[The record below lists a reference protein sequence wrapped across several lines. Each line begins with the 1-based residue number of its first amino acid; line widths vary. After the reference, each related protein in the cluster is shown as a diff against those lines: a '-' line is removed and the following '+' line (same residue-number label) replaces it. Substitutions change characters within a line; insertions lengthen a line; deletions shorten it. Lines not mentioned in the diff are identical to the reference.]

1 MRLSAAQTQLNVHC
15 VRQQFAADAQVMLF
29 GSGLDAA
36 ARDGGVDLLI
46 ESEAPA
52 TLHQCALV
60 PMAPEKALNLPVDI
74 VALQRGAP
82 GSALALIAHSRA
94 QPLEN
99 SGVNTNSLTAEREH
113 LANLL
118 KAVQR
123 CAHFLHASS
132 SKVEWPLDG
141 HGLKQRQEDE
151 ALFEALAAFNE
162 RFAKLQDTL
171 GAAMR
176 HSALLMSEANAPF
189 LKALA
194 LFEKLGVIESIDSWQ
209 MCRTA
214 RNLAAHDD
222 ETDYALIAEH
232 FNELQTLQ
240 PVLVGTGSRLLTLC
254 AQTLSVLPTTADFEV
269 GRLSGI

>member
-1 MRLSAAQTQLNVHC
+1 MS
-15 VRQQFAADAQVMLF
+15 
-29 GSGLDAA
+29 
-36 ARDGGVDLLI
+36 I
-46 ESEAPA
+46 
-52 TLHQCALV
+52 
-60 PMAPEKALNLPVDI
+60 
-74 VALQRGAP
+74 
-82 GSALALIAHSRA
+82 
-94 QPLEN
+94 
-99 SGVNTNSLTAEREH
+99 NSLAAEREH

-118 KAVQR
+118 EAVQR

-132 SKVEWPLDG
+132 SKVTWPLDG
-141 HGLKQRQEDE
+141 NDLKKRQKDV

-176 HSALLMSEANAPF
+176 HSALLMSETNSPF
-189 LKALA
+189 LRVLA

-214 RNLAAHDD
+214 RNPAVHDY

-240 PVLVGTGSRLLTLC
+240 PVLVRAASGLLVLC
-254 AQTLSVLPTTADFEV
+254 AQSLNILPATADFEIEFQHV
-269 GRLSGI
+269 RASIGN